1 MTCNTAVF
9 GELRT
14 INVYVLYAME
24 LPRRNLTIVSAIAFL
39 ETSVWIE
46 GTHAHHAEEDSNRRP
61 LGAPHGQGCGA
72 PNFLGRL
79 SSECG
84 IA

>member
-9 GELRT
+9 CEPRT
-14 INVYVLYAME
+14 INKCVCAPYAME

-46 GTHAHHAEEDSNRRP
+46 GTHAHHAEETRID
-61 LGAPHGQGCGA
+61 APSAHLTARDAERQI
-72 PNFLGRL
+72 
-79 SSECG
+79 S
-84 IA
+84 

>member
-46 GTHAHHAEEDSNRRP
+46 GTHAHHAEETRID
-61 LGAPHGQGCGA
+61 APSAHLTARDAERQI
-72 PNFLGRL
+72 
-79 SSECG
+79 S
-84 IA
+84 